1 MTNIQ
6 QNRQKSCKQHN
17 IDIMIYTAVKIQSG
31 FQHNN
36 ISISVVVQW
45 QDTSMLLDSSCFFG
59 SPCNDLQIAE
69 KLHTQANHDRGSGV
83 FPLILR

>member
-17 IDIMIYTAVKIQSG
+17 NDLMIDTAVKVQSG

-36 ISISVVVQW
+36 ISISVVVQ
-45 QDTSMLLDSSCFFG
+45 
-59 SPCNDLQIAE
+59 
-69 KLHTQANHDRGSGV
+69 
-83 FPLILR
+83 